1 MLRVVVILS
10 LPSFLKRYSYSS
22 NPEKDVKSYPAVTSA
37 SDEIST
43 IKASLRGVISMFFPC
58 YFLLACMDWDGNF
71 ARLSKY
77 HRFGEEPIRKRWNEF
92 LDEEVKTMANKEIL
106 DKLSI
111 YIPQKKMEEKPV
123 ERLIRLSE
131 KRDRSINYLVVD
143 AILQYLN
150 REEKKG

>member
-1 MLRVVVILS
+1 
-10 LPSFLKRYSYSS
+10 
-22 NPEKDVKSYPAVTSA
+22 
-37 SDEIST
+37 
-43 IKASLRGVISMFFPC
+43 
-58 YFLLACMDWDGNF
+58 MDWDENF

-77 HRFGEEPIRKRWNEF
+77 HRFSEEPIRKRWNEF
-92 LDEEVKTMANKEIL
+92 LNEGVKTMANKEIL

-123 ERLIRLSE
+123 ERLIRLSD